1 MQPRV
6 LAGTGAH
13 LDSATGEFGADAW
26 RKARGL
32 AVEAIAARD
41 QVGQVDR
48 LLQRQVPVDQADQG
62 LGDVGGDRRAAGRA
76 DRADEVAVA
85 IEQDR
90 GRHRRTRALAAG
102 DRIRGGHRRSE
113 EHTSELQSLMRISY
127 AVFSLKTKTI
137 LSLAHTPRNQNYQQ
151 LAQILHKQ

>member
-1 MQPRV
+1 MACDGSEGAVRFLSDRDLLLGAASDALAPRVGRPLERAVAQEHAVQARV

-32 AVEAIAARD
+32 AVEALAARD

-62 LGDVGGDRRAAGRA
+62 LGDRK
-76 DRADEVAVA
+76 
-85 IEQDR
+85 
-90 GRHRRTRALAAG
+90 
-102 DRIRGGHRRSE
+102 S
-113 EHTSELQSLMRISY
+113 
-127 AVFSLKTKTI
+127 
-137 LSLAHTPRNQNYQQ
+137 P
-151 LAQILHKQ
+151 

>member
-48 LLQRQVPVDQADQG
+48 LMQRQVPVDQADQG
-62 LGDVGGDRRAAGRA
+62 LGAVGGDRRAAGRS
-76 DRADEVAVA
+76 DRADDIARE
-85 IEQDR
+85 IEQAR
-90 GRHRRTRALAAG
+90 TEEGRVGKGWCRTRG
-102 DRIRGGHRRSE
+102 TGWGG
-113 EHTSELQSLMRISY
+113 
-127 AVFSLKTKTI
+127 VK
-137 LSLAHTPRNQNYQQ
+137 
-151 LAQILHKQ
+151 